1 MRLFLGWRLD
11 ISRRLQG
18 FVMKKLLSRSCA
30 ISTRVLAI
38 VFLLILVAMQTVK
51 FAMPA
56 VPASIVENQ
65 EPNA

>member
-1 MRLFLGWRLD
+1 
-11 ISRRLQG
+11 
-18 FVMKKLLSRSCA
+18 MKKLLSRSCA

-51 FAMPA
+51 FAMPT
-56 VPASIVENQ
+56 VPALIVENQ

>member
-1 MRLFLGWRLD
+1 MRLFLGWWLD

-18 FVMKKLLSRSCA
+18 FVMKKLLSPFCA

-38 VFLLILVAMQTVK
+38 VFLLILVAMQIVK
-51 FAMPA
+51 FAMPT
-56 VPASIVENQ
+56 VPALIVENQ